1 MEFIFLGT
9 SSGTPTKT
17 RNVSGLAIKK
27 ANSKSWYLVDCGES
41 TQHQILHTKL
51 SLHRLKVIFITLIN
65 HLKIFFFNHN

>member
-27 ANSKSWYLVDCGES
+27 ANSKSWYLVYY
-41 TQHQILHTKL
+41 
-51 SLHRLKVIFITLIN
+51 RFRIN
-65 HLKIFFFNHN
+65 